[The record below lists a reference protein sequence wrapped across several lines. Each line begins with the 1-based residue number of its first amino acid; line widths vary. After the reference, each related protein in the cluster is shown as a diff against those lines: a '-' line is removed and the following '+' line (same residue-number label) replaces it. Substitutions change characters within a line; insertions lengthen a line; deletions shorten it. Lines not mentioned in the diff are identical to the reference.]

1 MHAQA
6 MWSIHV
12 AADTPSPMKRD
23 YVRNGATASTEEV
36 YKPPAAS
43 HNPVMGLLV
52 RSAESGR
59 LLGRTQPGPLA
70 LLVVVVVTA
79 CNVTADP
86 GGATDTATG
95 TTATTTAVD
104 AGDDSLGATSGLPT
118 DSTIAS
124 LSFDDAATLCD
135 WVNGKEGGYG
145 RPLISCSDGS
155 KGTDGSQIACV
166 NEYSA
171 LGNRCLD
178 LTVGTIEDCVN
189 QTGTDLC
196 LEETTAECM
205 TIKTCGL

>member
-1 MHAQA
+1 
-6 MWSIHV
+6 
-12 AADTPSPMKRD
+12 
-23 YVRNGATASTEEV
+23 V
-36 YKPPAAS
+36 YKPAAAG

-52 RSAESGR
+52 RSAGAFLRGWLRGR
-59 LLGRTQPGPLA
+59 RRPGALALAPLA
-70 LLVVVVVTA
+70 GMVVVVLVVSA

-86 GGATDTATG
+86 GGATDTSTG
-95 TTATTTAVD
+95 TTATMTTTASD

-118 DSTIAS
+118 GSTIAS
-124 LSFDDAATLCD
+124 LSADDAATLCD

-145 RPLISCSDGS
+145 RPLIRC
-155 KGTDGSQIACV
+155 TDGSEGTYASQMECV
-166 NEYSA
+166 NGFAA

-178 LTVGTIEDCVN
+178 LTVATIEDCVN

>member
-1 MHAQA
+1 
-6 MWSIHV
+6 
-12 AADTPSPMKRD
+12 
-23 YVRNGATASTEEV
+23 V
-36 YKPPAAS
+36 YKPAAAG

-52 RSAESGR
+52 RRSAGSFVRGWLRGR
-59 LLGRTQPGPLA
+59 SLPGALA
-70 LLVVVVVTA
+70 LLAVVTSA
-79 CNVTADP
+79 CNATADP
-86 GGATDTATG
+86 GGATDTSTG
-95 TTATTTAVD
+95 TTTAGD

-124 LSFDDAATLCD
+124 LSSDDAATLCD

-145 RPLISCSDGS
+145 RPLIRCPDGS
-155 KGTDGSQIACV
+155 EGTYSSQIECV
-166 NEYSA
+166 NGFAA

-178 LTVGTIEDCVN
+178 LTVATIEDCVN